1 VRSRLLSL
9 NGGVK
14 DVAPANRPSPRKRFT
29 RAARLTLIALLAAL
43 VFLAASIRAADS
55 GNPQPTQ
62 GVADTM
68 SLALPGTVQLQGWLG
83 DKLNLCLNGRVWA
96 QNPESLVAVIRNH
109 HDNGDWRG
117 EYWGKWYSA
126 AVLAYAW
133 QPTPERRAQLE
144 QVALEVIK
152 SQGPDGYLGSYDE
165 KDRLTVWDIWCR
177 KYVLL
182 GLLAAYDLT
191 ADKTA
196 LEAARR
202 DADNLIDNLERRKIK
217 LVEVG
222 VAELKGVANSSI
234 IEPMALLYQRTGD
247 RKYLAFAQSIIAQWN
262 APYSTAP
269 QGIHLLEKALA
280 GAPPLQNHAYAI
292 MSCFEGIC
300 ELYRATGDRQ
310 YLDAAVRFGQS
321 VRRHERMIDGSASNH
336 ELFCDGARS
345 QTEFLEKPQETC
357 ATVTWIKLCSQL
369 LRLTGDPVWA
379 DEMELS
385 LYNAMIGAMT
395 PGGEWFSYFTQL
407 TGERVPSFIA
417 HADLNLSC
425 CVASAPRGMLLTPR
439 WAVMTAPEG
448 PVVNLYAPGNASVKL
463 AGGGEVNIAQETDYP
478 VSERI
483 KLTISP
489 THKQRFTLKLRIP
502 AWSQQTALA
511 VNGEP
516 VACKPGDYAKLEREW
531 APNDEVLLTLD
542 LRGRALPAPSGAPQL
557 ALMRGPILL
566 ALDNRLVPAT
576 DTAVWLSTDAE
587 GFVKLKPLAAK
598 PAWARMAFE
607 VPFQV
612 HPSHFYGH
620 YTTNLALCDF
630 ASAGNAWNEK
640 NLYRTWLPQPLFLGN
655 AFASHTW
662 SLLNPHS
669 AQEPRPV
676 IPAAVQA
683 KAAKTKP

>member
-1 VRSRLLSL
+1 
-9 NGGVK
+9 
-14 DVAPANRPSPRKRFT
+14 
-29 RAARLTLIALLAAL
+29 
-43 VFLAASIRAADS
+43 
-55 GNPQPTQ
+55 
-62 GVADTM
+62 M

-439 WAVMTAPEG
+439 WAVTTAKDG
-448 PVVNLYAPGNASVKL
+448 PAVNLYAPGSSSVKL
-463 AGGGEVNIAQETDYP
+463 TDGAEVNIAQETDYP

-483 KLTISP
+483 KLTVSLAR
-489 THKQRFTLKLRIP
+489 KQHFTLSLRIP
-502 AWSQQTALA
+502 AWSKRTALA

-516 VACKPGDYAKLEREW
+516 VACEAGTYAKLEREW
-531 APNDEVLLTLD
+531 APGDQVLLTLD
-542 LRGRALPAPSGAPQL
+542 LRARALPAPSGAPQL

-576 DTAVWLSTDAE
+576 DTAVWLSADAE
-587 GFVKLKPLAAK
+587 GFVKLKPLVAK
-598 PAWARMAFE
+598 PAWAWMAFE
-607 VPFQV
+607 APFQV

-676 IPAAVQA
+676 IPTALRANEA
-683 KAAKTKP
+683 AAKP

>member
-1 VRSRLLSL
+1 MFIRHQTE
-9 NGGVK
+9 
-14 DVAPANRPSPRKRFT
+14 PRF
-29 RAARLTLIALLAAL
+29 IQALLVASVL
-43 VFLAASIRAADS
+43 LATPVRGAD
-55 GNPQPTQ
+55 PATPRPAK
-62 GVADTM
+62 GVADAM
-68 SLALPGTVQLQGWLG
+68 SLALPGTVQLRGWLG
-83 DKLNLCLNGRVWA
+83 DKLGLCMNRRVWA
-96 QNPESLVAVIRNH
+96 QKPEPLVAIIHNH
-109 HDNGDWRG
+109 NDKDDWRG

-126 AVLAYAW
+126 AVLAYAC

-144 QVALEVIK
+144 KVVREVIQ
-152 SQGPDGYLGSYDE
+152 SQGADGYLGSYDE
-165 KDRLTVWDIWCR
+165 KDRLTVWDVWCR

-191 ADKTA
+191 GDKTA
-196 LEAARR
+196 LAAARR
-202 DADNLIDNLERRKIK
+202 DADNLIDDLDRRKIK
-217 LVEVG
+217 LVEIG
-222 VAELKGVANSSI
+222 VPDLKGVANSSI
-234 IEPMALLYQRTGD
+234 IEPVALLYQRTGD

-269 QGIHLLEKALA
+269 QGIHLLENALES
-280 GAPPLQNHAYAI
+280 APPLKNHAYAI

-300 ELYRATGDRQ
+300 ELYRGTGDRQ

-336 ELFCDGARS
+336 ELFCGGARS

-357 ATVTWIKLCSQL
+357 ATVTWMKLCAQL

-425 CVASAPRGMLLTPR
+425 CVASAPRGLLLTPH
-439 WAVMTAPEG
+439 WAVMTAPDG
-448 PVVNLYAPGNASVKL
+448 PVVNLYAPVSASVKL
-463 AGGGEVNIAQETDYP
+463 ADGAEVKIVQETDYP
-478 VSERI
+478 VGDQI
-483 KLTISP
+483 KLTISSARP
-489 THKQRFTLKLRIP
+489 QRFTLSLRIP
-502 AWSQQTALA
+502 AWSKRTALT

-516 VACKPGDYAKLEREW
+516 VACEPGKYAKLVREW
-531 APNDEVLLTLD
+531 AMGDQVLLTLD
-542 LRGRALPAPSGAPQL
+542 LRGQALPAPSGAPQL

-576 DTAVWLSTDAE
+576 DTAVWLTADAE

-598 PAWARMAFE
+598 PPWAWMAFE

-630 ASAGNAWNEK
+630 SSAGNDWSEK
-640 NLYRTWLPQPLFLGN
+640 NLYRTWLPQPMFLGN
-655 AFASHTW
+655 AFAAHTW

-669 AQEPRPV
+669 ATEPRPV
-676 IPAAVQA
+676 IPAGVQA
-683 KAAKTKP
+683 KDAAAKP